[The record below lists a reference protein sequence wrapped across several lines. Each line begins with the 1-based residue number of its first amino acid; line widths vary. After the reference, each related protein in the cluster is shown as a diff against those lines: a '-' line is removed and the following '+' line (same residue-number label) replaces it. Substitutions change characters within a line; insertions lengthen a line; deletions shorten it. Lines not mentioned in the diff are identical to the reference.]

1 MKETLSKITCA
12 VKGIA
17 AALLSVFGLLIV
29 VQALFGASAPVNVI
43 GNLQGLLGGFVGVGA
58 DFTSFVTL
66 VLVVALIGKL
76 SCEKETCTKS
86 KE

>member
-1 MKETLSKITCA
+1 MKQTLETISGA

-17 AALLSVFGLLIV
+17 ATLLSVLGLLVV
-29 VQALFGASAPVNVI
+29 VQAVFGASAPINVI

-66 VLVVALIGKL
+66 VLVVALVSKL
-76 SCEKETCTKS
+76 TDKS
-86 KE
+86 